1 MKYQILTK
9 KKECL
14 PFDEWITKLEMR
26 AFGWRYRG
34 CKTTYFDSYTI
45 NIDWDRETATATQDR
60 RHDNVFKRITPY
72 SFNPIFKFAEL
83 LMAIQSWIRR
93 KLIVL
98 FFGLTILALII
109 GVISGDFEVIGL
121 AAAVAAFVYLPSL
134 FLAGVGFALRKILR
148 IDEKL
153 AKSLERNGYAAEQN
167 F

>member
-98 FFGLTILALII
+98 FFGLTILGLIAGI
-109 GVISGDFEVIGL
+109 LSGDFSVIGL
-121 AAAVAAFVYLPSL
+121 AFAIVSFVYLPSL
-134 FLAGVGFALRKILR
+134 FLAGVGFALRKLLK